1 MKVEFKY
8 YKNKRW
14 GLNMRYLM
22 NIIFIFVC
30 FIFSGCFTVSMLQT
44 PKVLE
49 EDKKEIGLGGG
60 VILHYEGDGKDLL
73 RFPEIVGNY
82 RVGVGKDTD
91 IGFRIFVLGAY
102 VDIKHQFTKRYPY
115 VSGVLG
121 FSYALTSEKGSIGF
135 YPSLIVGTDRF
146 YTSAGAILIA
156 GSVPFIFIFG
166 ESVGGSAEFG
176 GLIGR
181 LAVGYSF
188 GSKLRIT
195 PEVGALLVGFTDVD
209 IPWAFYYVLGI
220 SYRP

>member
-1 MKVEFKY
+1 
-8 YKNKRW
+8 
-14 GLNMRYLM
+14 MRYLM

-30 FIFSGCFTVSMLQT
+30 FIFSGCFTVPMLQT
-44 PKVLE
+44 PKALE
-49 EDKKEIGLGGG
+49 KGKKEIGLGGG
-60 VILHYEGDGKDLL
+60 VILYYEGDGKDLL
-73 RFPEIVGNY
+73 YFPEIVGNY

-121 FSYALTSEKGSIGF
+121 FSYSSFSEQTGVIGF

-146 YTSAGAILIA
+146 YTSAGAILGIFGGG
-156 GSVPFIFIFG
+156 GSV
-166 ESVGGSAEFG
+166 EFM
-176 GLIGR
+176 GLVGR

-195 PEVGALLVGFTDVD
+195 PEVGTYLVSFTSGNREWGF
-209 IPWAFYYVLGI
+209 YSVLGI

>member
-73 RFPEIVGNY
+73 YFPEIVGNY

-121 FSYALTSEKGSIGF
+121 FSYSSFSEQTGVIGF

-146 YTSAGAILIA
+146 YTSAGAILVA
-156 GSVPFIFIFG
+156 GSVPDIFG
-166 ESVGGSAEFG
+166 GGSVEFG
-176 GLIGR
+176 GLVRR

-209 IPWAFYYVLGI
+209 IPWGFYYVLGI

>member
-1 MKVEFKY
+1 
-8 YKNKRW
+8 
-14 GLNMRYLM
+14 MRYLM

-30 FIFSGCFTVSMLQT
+30 FIFSGCFTVPMLQT

-49 EDKKEIGLGGG
+49 KGKKEIGLGGG
-60 VILHYEGDGKDLL
+60 VILYYEGDGKGLL
-73 RFPEIVGNY
+73 YFPEIVGNY

-102 VDIKHQFTKRYPY
+102 VDIKHQFTKEYPY

-121 FSYALTSEKGSIGF
+121 FSYALTSEEKGSIGF

-146 YTSAGAILIA
+146 FTSAGAILIE
-156 GSVPFIFIFG
+156 GSVPNIFG
-166 ESVGGSAEFG
+166 GGSVEFR
-176 GLIGR
+176 GLVGR

-195 PEVGALLVGFTDVD
+195 PEVGTHLVSFIGGNREWGF
-209 IPWAFYYVLGI
+209 YSVLGI